1 MPVNPSVLAATLL
14 AAGLALAP
22 ALASAQATTPFVFER
37 AIYQDDKEARLK
49 TPEGVACDDSGNVV
63 VADTGNGRLLS
74 FRYVAG
80 SLSGITEL
88 KPAGVTY
95 PRRVQFDSKGNV
107 LVLDTKA
114 RKIFRVDPTGAV
126 MGSIELQAGATALKA
141 YPVAFKVDAADNV
154 FVVDAVG
161 ARVVVFDPGG
171 AVTRRVELPK
181 GTAAITDVHVD
192 GSGTLYVVDGSQ
204 AAVWSADKTATAF
217 KPFTPS
223 MKDKMNFPG
232 YMTGS
237 KGRFFLVDQNGHGI
251 VVLGADGAFQ
261 GRQLSIGWG
270 DGYLYYPAQLCI
282 NAAGTAFIADR
293 SNNRVQIFDTN
304 R

>member
-1 MPVNPSVLAATLL
+1 MPVNRSVRASALL
-14 AAGLALAP
+14 AAAALALSPVA
-22 ALASAQATTPFVFER
+22 ARAQTTPFVFER
-37 AIYQDDKEARLK
+37 AILQDEKEVALK
-49 TPEGVACDDSGNVV
+49 APEGVACDDAGNVV
-63 VADTGNGRLLS
+63 IADSGNGRLLLY
-74 FRYVAG
+74 RYVGG
-80 SLSGITEL
+80 SLSGPTEL
-88 KPAGVTY
+88 KPAGVVY
-95 PRRVQFDSKGNV
+95 PRRVQFDSKGNI
-107 LVLDTKA
+107 LVLDPKA
-114 RKIFRVDPTGAV
+114 RKIFRVDPKGAV
-126 MGSIELQAGATALKA
+126 LGAIELKAGATALQA
-141 YPVAFKVDAADNV
+141 FPVAFKVDSADNV
-154 FVVDAVG
+154 HVVDAVG
-161 ARVVVFDPGG
+161 ARVVTFDPAGS
-171 AVTRRVELPK
+171 VKRQVDLPK
-181 GTAAITDVHVD
+181 GTSAITDVHVD

-237 KGRFFLVDQNGHGI
+237 KGRFFLVDQNGNGI

-261 GRQLSIGWG
+261 GRQLAIGWG